1 MTEKKSQQINI
12 HLGEEVGQGN
22 YSNISIITFSPS
34 EFIIDF
40 ATMLPGLNQA
50 EVKSRVILTP
60 ENAKRLML
68 TLQENVSRYESNVAP
83 INVQRKLNIEPF
95 GGKGNA

>member
-40 ATMLPGLNQA
+40 ATMLPGLTQA

>member
-22 YSNISIITFSPS
+22 YCNLSIITFSPS
-34 EFIIDF
+34 EFILDF
-40 ATMLPGLNQA
+40 ATMLPGLSQA
-50 EVKSRVILTP
+50 SVKSRVILTP

-68 TLQENVSRYESNVAP
+68 TLQENVSRYESNVGP
-83 INVQRKLNIEPF
+83 INVQRKMNIESF
-95 GGKGNA
+95 SGKGNA

>member
-12 HLGEEVGQGN
+12 HLGEEGGQGN

-40 ATMLPGLNQA
+40 ATMLPGLTQA

>member
-40 ATMLPGLNQA
+40 ATMLPGLTQA

-68 TLQENVSRYESNVAP
+68 TLQDNVSRYESNVAP

>member
-40 ATMLPGLNQA
+40 ATMLPGLTQA

-68 TLQENVSRYESNVAP
+68 TVQENVSSYESNVAP
-83 INVQRKLNIEPF
+83 ITVQRKLNIEPF